1 MPFYIRSLKT
11 NSFLRKT
18 RETISLSHSRKV
30 LMAAVCLSLPLSYIC
45 ASPDADAKGRR
56 ATHSAGGGG
65 GGGGGAVMLTTP
77 NPQNP
82 LEHNNRAVELG
93 SKGLWAD
100 AIREH
105 EIALEGDP
113 YNEQFKT
120 NLSGA
125 CLRYGDMLASK
136 KKYYEAMIQYRKA
149 LFADPAN
156 AVADRNLDECLKA
169 SGKNPDDANI
179 RHQIAET
186 AETEGRFRTAQ
197 VEYRKVCRMTDDGT
211 SHADLARSLVKDGQ
225 DVAAFEELKIAVNKP
240 WKDKIEQA
248 KCHSMLGDLLWRYAK
263 VARDRGDRQAGL
275 KRLQNAA
282 VSFRRAVTLNPLY
295 SDAIQGLKEVARE
308 AVSIS
313 GSFDNHLMLAGAY
326 QLSGD
331 FEHAK
336 MEFEECWKKSPNSPA
351 LAKARRSFHLA
362 VVMNPATPPAVL
374 AASLQKAEDLL
385 RQNNQ
390 DPEMLFIYGRGKE
403 QQGDRTTALKAY
415 QAAASINPHIHPDLL
430 QGISRLGGGPAP
442 GTAVAAAPGAPGA
455 KPGATATG
463 APGAGAPGATAAA
476 APAAPAEP
484 ILDPRRFSA
493 AEGKMAA
500 GDSDGAKKELDALIE
515 KNPKDAH
522 AWFLLG
528 RVAEKKGSLDD
539 ASSNYRMAFN
549 LKDPDAK
556 DAMRQVDLSRIQNL
570 KQEAEKQEASGNLIA
585 AASNWKDA
593 ATIAPM
599 LPLPQKKLSEILQK
613 LGDSK
618 EAERALKKLKD
629 LDKD

>member
-1 MPFYIRSLKT
+1 M
-11 NSFLRKT
+11 
-18 RETISLSHSRKV
+18 ET
-30 LMAAVCLSLPLSYIC
+30 C
-45 ASPDADAKGRR
+45 
-56 ATHSAGGGG
+56 
-65 GGGGGAVMLTTP
+65 
-77 NPQNP
+77 
-82 LEHNNRAVELG
+82 
-93 SKGLWAD
+93 
-100 AIREH
+100 IREH
-105 EIALEGDP
+105 EIALEGDQ

-149 LFADPAN
+149 LWADPAN

-169 SGKNPDDANI
+169 SGKNGDDPGV

-197 VEYRKVCRMTDDGT
+197 VEYRKVCRMTDDGS

-225 DVAAFEELKIAVNKP
+225 DVAGFEELKIAINKP

-248 KCHSMLGDLLWRYAK
+248 KCHSMLGDMLWRYAK

-282 VSFRRAVTLNPLY
+282 VSYRRAVTLNPLY

-351 LAKARRSFHLA
+351 LAKARRSYYLA

-374 AASLQKAEDLL
+374 SGVLAKAEDVL

-403 QQGDRTTALKAY
+403 QQNEKATALKAY
-415 QAAASINPHIHPDLL
+415 QAAASINPHVHPDLL

-442 GTAVAAAPGAPGA
+442 VAAV
-455 KPGATATG
+455 
-463 APGAGAPGATAAA
+463 AGAPGALGAKPSAATGGAAAA
-476 APAAPAEP
+476 APAAPVVPAEP

-493 AEGKMAA
+493 AEGKMAS

-515 KNPKDAH
+515 KNQKDAH
-522 AWFLLG
+522 AWFMLG
-528 RVAEKKGSLDD
+528 RVAEKKGNLDD
-539 ASSNYRMAFN
+539 ASASYRMAFN
-549 LKDPDAK
+549 LKDPEAK
-556 DAMRQVDLSRIQNL
+556 DAMRQVDLSRIQSL
-570 KQEAEKQEASGNLIA
+570 KMKQKSKRASGNLIA

-599 LPLPQKKLSEILQK
+599 LPLPQRKLSEILQK

>member
-1 MPFYIRSLKT
+1 MSFHIRFLKS
-11 NSFLRKT
+11 NSFLRQSSET
-18 RETISLSHSRKV
+18 RSLSHSGKV
-30 LMAAVCLSLPLSYIC
+30 LAALLCLSLPLSYIC
-45 ASPDADAKGRR
+45 AQPDANAKGRR
-56 ATHSAGGGG
+56 ATSSGGG
-65 GGGGGAVMLTTP
+65 GGGGGAVMMTTP
-77 NPQNP
+77 NPTNP

-149 LFADPAN
+149 LWADPAN

-169 SGKNPDDANI
+169 SGKNGDDPNV

-197 VEYRKVCRMTDDGT
+197 VEYRKVCRMTDDGS

-225 DVAAFEELKIAVNKP
+225 DVAGFEELKIAINKT

-248 KCHSMLGDLLWRYAK
+248 KCHSMLGEMLWRYAK

-282 VSFRRAVTLNPLY
+282 VSFRRAVTLNPAY

-374 AASLQKAEDLL
+374 AASLQKAEDML

-403 QQGDRTTALKAY
+403 QQGDKATALKAY
-415 QAAASINPHIHPDLL
+415 KAAESINPHIHPDLL

-442 GTAVAAAPGAPGA
+442 AGAV
-455 KPGATATG
+455 
-463 APGAGAPGATAAA
+463 AGAPGALGAPGGKPGTTPTGSGTAAA
-476 APAAPAEP
+476 GIPVAVAAPVEK
-484 ILDPRRFSA
+484 ILDPRRLAPIES
-493 AEGKMAA
+493 KMAA
-500 GDSDGAKKELDALIE
+500 GDSDGAKKEVDSLID
-515 KNPKDAH
+515 KDPKDAK
-522 AWFLLG
+522 AWFYGG
-528 RVAEKKGSLDD
+528 RIAEKKGNLDD
-539 ASSNYRMAFN
+539 ASVAYRMAFN

-556 DAMRQVDLSRIQNL
+556 DAMNQVDLSRIQAL
-570 KQEAEKQEASGNLIA
+570 KTEAEKQETAGNFVG

-593 ATIAPM
+593 CTLAPH
-599 LPLPQKKLSEILQK
+599 LPLPFKKLAECLQK

-618 EAERALKKLKD
+618 EAEKVLKKLKEIE
-629 LDKD
+629 KE

>member
-1 MPFYIRSLKT
+1 MSFYIRSLNF
-11 NSFLRKT
+11 NSSSKP
-18 RETISLSHSRKV
+18 EPEASSRKRSNRR
-30 LMAAVCLSLPLSYIC
+30 LLAIVCLSLPLSFIWNFGF
-45 ASPDADAKGRR
+45 DEADAQAKGARR
-56 ATHSAGGGG
+56 AASSGS
-65 GGGGGAVMLTTP
+65 GGGGGAVMLSTP
-77 NPQNP
+77 NPTNP

-113 YNEQFKT
+113 YNEQFKI

-136 KKYYEAMIQYRKA
+136 KKYYEAMVQYRKA

-156 AVADRNLDECLKA
+156 AVADKNLDECLRA
-169 SGKNPDDANI
+169 SGKNADDPNV
-179 RHQIAET
+179 RHQIAEI

-197 VEYRKVCRMTDDGT
+197 VEYRKVCRMTDDGS
-211 SHADLARSLVKDGQ
+211 SHADLARSLLKDGQ
-225 DVAAFEELKIAVNKP
+225 DVPAFEELKIAVNKP
-240 WKDKIEQA
+240 WKDKVEQA
-248 KCHSMLGDLLWRYAK
+248 KCHSMLGDVLWRYAK

-282 VSFRRAVTLNPLY
+282 ISYRRAVTLNPLY

-308 AVSIS
+308 AVSIN

-336 MEFEECWKKSPNSPA
+336 MEFEECWKKNPNSPQ
-351 LAKARRSFHLA
+351 LAKARRSYHLA

-374 AASLQKAEDLL
+374 ATSLQKAEDIL

-403 QQGDRTTALKAY
+403 QQGEKATALKAY

-442 GTAVAAAPGAPGA
+442 AAA
-455 KPGATATG
+455 
-463 APGAGAPGATAAA
+463 GAGAPATAGKPGVAGSGTAAA
-476 APAAPAEP
+476 AATAATAPAVPAEK

-493 AEGKMAA
+493 AEGKMAS
-500 GDSDGAKKELDALIE
+500 GDSDGAKKELDALVE
-515 KNPKDAH
+515 KEPKDAH
-522 AWFLLG
+522 AWLLLG
-528 RVAEKKGSLDD
+528 RVAEKKGNLDD
-539 ASSNYRMAFN
+539 ASASYRMAYN
-549 LKDPDAK
+549 LKDPEAK
-556 DAMRQVDLSRIQNL
+556 DAMNQVDLSRIQNL
-570 KQEAEKQEASGNLIA
+570 KQEAEKQEAANNYVA

-593 ATIAPM
+593 CTVAPH
-599 LPLPQKKLSEILQK
+599 LPLPFKSLAVCLQK
-613 LGDSK
+613 LGDNK
-618 EAERALKKLKD
+618 EAEKVLKKLKD
-629 LDKD
+629 IEKE

>member
-56 ATHSAGGGG
+56 ATHSAGGG

-515 KNPKDAH
+515 KNPKDGQ
-522 AWFLLG
+522 AWLRLG
-528 RVAEKKGSLDD
+528 RVAEKKGNLDE
-539 ASSNYRMAFN
+539 ASSSYRMAFN
-549 LKDPDAK
+549 FKDPEAK
-556 DAMRQVDLSRIQNL
+556 DAMNQVDLSRIQPL
-570 KQEAEKQEASGNLIA
+570 KTEAEKQEAAGNFVG
-585 AASNWKDA
+585 AASNWKEA
-593 ATIAPM
+593 CTLAPHLA
-599 LPLPQKKLSEILQK
+599 LPWRKLADCLQK

-618 EAERALKKLKD
+618 EAEKVVKKLKD
-629 LDKD
+629 IEKN